1 MPHRLGLPHETRMT
15 PIPEKSYLDKLR
27 IGQSADLEGAEL
39 GPLGTGGPA
48 HPRAAFTRRLGKESS
63 SEEQRHSILENERI
77 SRGLPVA
84 YDIRI
89 GASMEEIN
97 DALEEYLAQTPD
109 PESRVMEALGEG
121 LVGPT
126 FQAIGETISGAAS
139 GVGAAGKKW
148 WESTFFPPPDDPDVK
163 KFEQAVADRTA
174 FGPTGQP
181 LQPVPHGWTQGKG
194 RGGFLE
200 TVTGQTIAEE
210 NVALLTSTF
219 GAR

>member
-1 MPHRLGLPHETRMT
+1 M
-15 PIPEKSYLDKLR
+15 
-27 IGQSADLEGAEL
+27 
-39 GPLGTGGPA
+39 
-48 HPRAAFTRRLGKESS
+48 
-63 SEEQRHSILENERI
+63 
-77 SRGLPVA
+77 A

-139 GVGAAGKKW
+139 GVGAAGQKW

-163 KFEQAVADRTA
+163 KFEQAVAEGTA
-174 FGPTGQP
+174 FGPTGQT
-181 LQPVPHGWTQGKG
+181 LQPVPPGWTK
-194 RGGFLE
+194 RKSREGFLPM
-200 TVTGQTIAEE
+200 VSGQT
-210 NVALLTSTF
+210 
-219 GAR
+219 